1 MWSDCVTTL
10 ELVRKK
16 KKEIKMKKKY
26 IISGKSS
33 QDFTSAML
41 NKPQNRRQ
49 FVEPFLKSLTIEMHE
64 FLFTTGQATNFISIV
79 SAENDEKLEVLC
91 NIVLASG
98 NFSSLSWSRAFEAEE
113 VQKIFEIG
121 HEKMEKYVSAT
132 VIAGTD

>member
-1 MWSDCVTTL
+1 M
-10 ELVRKK
+10 
-16 KKEIKMKKKY
+16 Y
-26 IISGKSS
+26 
-33 QDFTSAML
+33 
-41 NKPQNRRQ
+41 
-49 FVEPFLKSLTIEMHE
+49 E